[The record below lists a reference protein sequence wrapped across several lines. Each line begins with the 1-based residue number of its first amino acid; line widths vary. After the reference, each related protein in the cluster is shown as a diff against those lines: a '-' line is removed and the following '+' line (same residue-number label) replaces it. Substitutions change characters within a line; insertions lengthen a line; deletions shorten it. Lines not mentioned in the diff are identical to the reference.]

1 MNQHKLGR
9 GMAKRLQK
17 MQKGELG
24 HCGTRLITISRHK
37 RGAWLGAG
45 FAWILMLSLAGC
57 AAPAPHIAS
66 SGGEAATARGV
77 QATILAIR
85 PVPPA
90 APQGSTAILTA
101 MGAPAGQTTGESEI
115 ILRTDDGAILSV
127 VQAESSGLAPGARV
141 VVLTSP
147 NLHLARPGYTT
158 PTS

>member
-1 MNQHKLGR
+1 
-9 GMAKRLQK
+9 
-17 MQKGELG
+17 
-24 HCGTRLITISRHK
+24 
-37 RGAWLGAG
+37 
-45 FAWILMLSLAGC
+45 
-57 AAPAPHIAS
+57 
-66 SGGEAATARGV
+66 
-77 QATILAIR
+77 
-85 PVPPA
+85 
-90 APQGSTAILTA
+90 